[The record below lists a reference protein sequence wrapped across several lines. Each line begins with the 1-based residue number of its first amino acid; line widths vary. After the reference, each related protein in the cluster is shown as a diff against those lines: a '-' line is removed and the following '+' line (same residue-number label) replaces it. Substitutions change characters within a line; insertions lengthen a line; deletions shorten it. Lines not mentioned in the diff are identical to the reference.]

1 MCEATLDYW
10 LLNCA
15 SHLNL
20 WQALHHG
27 HALWILLAGTPFL
40 SLSLSSSLSLV
51 LALCPA
57 DAHARTNRAGP
68 IQLSITIHFYFCS
81 HLMPALVCN
90 ARRMAHRVRGMHL
103 THIIFEKKKYM
114 HLYKG
119 HICRYTVNIRF
130 RLSYVCLCTPVL
142 IYDAAINI
150 EKIRC
155 VCGRNDADPTPSIV
169 FVCGWFD
176 NIFHSN
182 AVVAIAA
189 VTNLGTT
196 RFPLPIIIIRRWSIV
211 WVEAFWLNSMLLP
224 LLCLFLWTVCLF
236 VCLLMFPIL
245 FLCFFFV
252 GVLAA
257 CCYKNISQYLR
268 FAILL
273 DRTEFWIIFTSRLL
287 QFPFLNNS
295 HKIWRLCSF

>member
-1 MCEATLDYW
+1 MDFVGW
-10 LLNCA
+10 H
-15 SHLNL
+15 S
-20 WQALHHG
+20 
-27 HALWILLAGTPFL
+27 FSL
-40 SLSLSSSLSLV
+40 SLSLLLTFSRARSLSCW
-51 LALCPA
+51 CPCQNKPCRPHPVIYYHPFLFLFA
-57 DAHARTNRAGP
+57 PHAGTRVQCTPDGP
-68 IQLSITIHFYFCS
+68 PCS
-81 HLMPALVCN
+81 RHASN
-90 ARRMAHRVRGMHL
+90 AYY
-103 THIIFEKKKYM
+103 IWKKKYM

-245 FLCFFFV
+245 FLCFFLLGFSLRV
-252 GVLAA
+252 AT
-257 CCYKNISQYLR
+257 KTFHNICD
-268 FAILL
+268 LL
-273 DRTEFWIIFTSRLL
+273 FCWIE
-287 QFPFLNNS
+287 Q
-295 HKIWRLCSF
+295 SFE